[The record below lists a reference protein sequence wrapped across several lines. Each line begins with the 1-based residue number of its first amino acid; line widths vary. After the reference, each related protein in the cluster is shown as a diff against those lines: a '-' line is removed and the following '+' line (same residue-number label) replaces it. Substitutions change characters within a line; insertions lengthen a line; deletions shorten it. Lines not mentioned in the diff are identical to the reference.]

1 MSHYASGDE
10 HTTPVD
16 LGTSPV
22 SSGTNTPLDLDLD
35 LTRQSGP
42 RRVRNRSR
50 LGGLLVVD
58 EMNDARSV
66 GSKHHHPMHLLV
78 SSESGSSGDIAL
90 QTLSTRG
97 ATLHST
103 ETLLVDPTKDDEGF
117 PTTISP
123 SKDPPHQGGPWP
135 GVEIKRW
142 MRTTAFVCSCVVGIG
157 GHFAAHTLGPL
168 KDDVKQHLGIN
179 NAQFGVMQASLSL
192 VPTILPFL
200 GGLFVDRFG
209 TGLSSMMAITT
220 IVLGQLLVMW
230 GAFSGLFGRM
240 VAGYVLF
247 GMGEGWMVVISET
260 ILVHFFHGRGL
271 AMMIGL
277 QIAIGKCASFLATG
291 TAVHITKRTGF
302 YGNVFVVAVVMCF
315 VSWGCNLGYLFLVR
329 HLNQQARRVRHSRI
343 HATWSPT
350 PTADDDEPSF
360 LSIIPP
366 ELDDAGKS
374 PLSKL
379 AMSSDT
385 WLDPS
390 LKAKR
395 PQLGKVFEFSDMVWW
410 FFLMCFL
417 FGAVWIPFI
426 HLSSNIIKVEYQV
439 SDSEAAWVSSL
450 VFALPML
457 LNPVLGVIL
466 DQVGRVAW
474 FVFASSVCL
483 VLAVGS
489 VLFPV
494 IPWPVLPILL
504 FSASVSM
511 GALAQ
516 ITAIPLMLPPLSP
529 HLATGTVLGIRRC
542 VEHIGAILVD
552 TLSGQLQDMQID
564 RRYTYV
570 LQTFFV
576 LACLA
581 MLAVLVWAKLD
592 RQFLCGILCKSR
604 QVRPVLLERLQEVY
618 DKYGDDLSGH
628 PIFQTS
634 AIGTDLFTRFGQWWS
649 RAHVRKMVCIII
661 TVGLLGLSWLV
672 FVMTTLAVYTPQ

>member
-10 HTTPVD
+10 RTTPVNLD
-16 LGTSPV
+16 TSPV
-22 SSGTNTPLDLDLD
+22 LSGTSTPLGLDLDLKG
-35 LTRQSGP
+35 QSGS

-50 LGGLLVVD
+50 LGGPLVD
-58 EMNDARSV
+58 EMNEAKEADAS
-66 GSKHHHPMHLLV
+66 HHHHQMPLLS
-78 SSESGSSGDIAL
+78 SSENGSGGDIAL
-90 QTLSTRG
+90 QALSIGG
-97 ATLHST
+97 ATMHPT
-103 ETLLVDPTKDDEGF
+103 GTPQVDPTTYHERF
-117 PTTISP
+117 LTTTPP
-123 SKDPPHQGGPWP
+123 SKDPLHQGGPWP

-209 TGLSSMMAITT
+209 TGPSSMIAITT

-271 AMMIGL
+271 AVMIGL

-302 YGNVFVVAVVMCF
+302 YGNVFVVAVMMCLL
-315 VSWGCNLGYLFLVR
+315 SWGCNLGYLFLVR
-329 HLNQQARRVRHSRI
+329 HLNQQARRIRHARI
-343 HATWSPT
+343 RSTWSPA
-350 PTADDDEPSF
+350 PTSDDDGPSF
-360 LSIIPP
+360 QIINSP
-366 ELDDAGKS
+366 EFQHTRKS
-374 PLSKL
+374 SLSKL
-379 AMSSDT
+379 AMGGDT
-385 WLDPS
+385 QLDPS

-395 PQLGKVFEFSDMVWW
+395 PRLGKVFEFSDVVWW

-439 SDSEAAWVSSL
+439 SDAEAAWVSSL
-450 VFALPML
+450 VFALPMV
-457 LNPVLGVIL
+457 LNPILGVIL
-466 DQVGRVAW
+466 DRVGRVAW

-483 VLAVGS
+483 ILAVGS
-489 VLFPV
+489 VLYPI
-494 IPWPVLPILL
+494 IPWSVLPILF

-552 TLSGQLQDMQID
+552 TLSGQLQDMHID

-570 LQTFFV
+570 LQTFFI
-576 LACLA
+576 LACLT

-592 RQFLCGILCKSR
+592 RQFLSGILCKSR
-604 QVRPVLLERLQEVY
+604 QVRPVLLEHLQEVY
-618 DKYGDDLSGH
+618 DKYGIDLSCH
-628 PIFQTS
+628 PIFQTT
-634 AIGTDLFTRFGQWWS
+634 AINTGLATPFGQWWA
-649 RAHVRKMVCIII
+649 RAHVRKIAYIIV
-661 TVGLLGLSWLV
+661 TAGLLGLSWLV
-672 FVMTTLAVYTPQ
+672 FAMTTLAVYAPQ